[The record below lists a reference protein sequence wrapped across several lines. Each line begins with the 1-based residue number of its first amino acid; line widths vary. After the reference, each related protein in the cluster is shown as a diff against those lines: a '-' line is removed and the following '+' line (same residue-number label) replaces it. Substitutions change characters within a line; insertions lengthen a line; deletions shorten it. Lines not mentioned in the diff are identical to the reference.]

1 MPNLPEI
8 NLDDRTFQDLVSEAR
23 TRITQTC
30 PEWTEHNVSDPGI
43 TLIELFAWMT
53 EQTIFRLNRL
63 PEKLHLALLDLLDI
77 RLDPA
82 VAARALLRF
91 RLVAPAEEP
100 LYLPVGQTEVGT
112 PRTASD
118 ESIVFQTTEDFTIEP
133 LRPAAYVLTR
143 ADGASV
149 KIAVAD
155 GVARPSGTEQ
165 LAFSDPPV
173 PGDALHLGF
182 DGTIGRLVL
191 RVDVE
196 ASQARGAGVEP
207 SDPPLRWEVS
217 SPDGGWDRA
226 TVLFDLTG
234 GFNYGSGSV
243 ELQLPPRSAARP
255 IGGKHLHWLR
265 CRIAERTVSSD
276 AAAAYAH
283 PPEIYEITAGA
294 IGAAVPAAHSVRVDR
309 EVLGVSDGTPRQ
321 SFPLR
326 FSPVLPLEGDETVEA
341 RNPRTGEWIAWE
353 PRESFATSGPD
364 DRHFAI
370 DLVAGQVEFGPA
382 IRERSGDWT
391 QYGAIPPKGSTL
403 RVTGYRHGGGRRGNV
418 APNTLTMLKSA
429 LAGID
434 SVTNPQ
440 AATGGVDAES
450 LLSARQRAA
459 MEIRTRYRAVTAE
472 DFEFLAREA
481 SPQVARAR
489 CLASQDG
496 GRVALHLLPVIDPA
510 DRQLS
515 YEELMPDDA
524 LMERVASYLDERR
537 TIGTTV
543 DLQPVPLRGVSVV
556 ADLLTAPTAN
566 VQRVQEDVAHALY
579 TYLNPVIGGSTTGP
593 GPGWPFGRPLNQ
605 GELYGVIHAI
615 AGVEFVRVLRI
626 YESDVR
632 TGAQEPKPAGS
643 HLVLEPDELLASG
656 RHIVKATR
664 REA

>member
-1 MPNLPEI
+1 M
-8 NLDDRTFQDLVSEAR
+8 
-23 TRITQTC
+23 
-30 PEWTEHNVSDPGI
+30 
-43 TLIELFAWMT
+43 
-53 EQTIFRLNRL
+53 
-63 PEKLHLALLDLLDI
+63 
-77 RLDPA
+77 
-82 VAARALLRF
+82 
-91 RLVAPAEEP
+91 
-100 LYLPVGQTEVGT
+100 
-112 PRTASD
+112 
-118 ESIVFQTTEDFTIEP
+118 
-133 LRPAAYVLTR
+133 
-143 ADGASV
+143 
-149 KIAVAD
+149 
-155 GVARPSGTEQ
+155 
-165 LAFSDPPV
+165 
-173 PGDALHLGF
+173 
-182 DGTIGRLVL
+182 L

-196 ASQARGAGVEP
+196 ASQARGAGVDP

-217 SPDGGWDRA
+217 SPDGGWDAA
-226 TVLFDLTG
+226 TVLSDLTG

-255 IGGKHLHWLR
+255 VGGKHLHWLR
-265 CRIAERTVSSD
+265 CRIAETTLSSG

-294 IGAAVPAAHSVRVDR
+294 IGATVPAAHSVRVER
-309 EVLGVSDGTPRQ
+309 EALGVSDGTPRQ
-321 SFPLR
+321 IFTLR
-326 FSPVLPLEGDETVEA
+326 FSPVLPLQGDETVEVHDA
-341 RNPRTGEWIAWE
+341 VSGEWIAWE
-353 PRESFATSGPD
+353 PRESFAASGPE
-364 DRHFAI
+364 DRHFSI
-370 DLVAGQVEFGPA
+370 DLVGGQVEFGPA

-391 QYGAIPPKGSTL
+391 QYGAIPAKGSML
-403 RVTGYRHGGGRRGNV
+403 RVSGYRHGGGRRGNV

-429 LAGID
+429 LAGVD
-434 SVTNPQ
+434 SVSNPR

-459 MEIRTRYRAVTAE
+459 LEIRTRYRAVTAE

-489 CLASQDG
+489 CLAPDDDG
-496 GRVALHLLPVIDPA
+496 PVALHLLPVVDPA

-515 YEELMPDDA
+515 YEELVPDTA
-524 LMERVASYLDERR
+524 LMERVAVYLDERR

-543 DLQPVPLRGVSVV
+543 DLRPVALRGVSVV
-556 ADLLTAPTAN
+556 ADVQTAPTAN

-579 TYLNPVIGGSTTGP
+579 TYLNPVIGGSTDGP

-643 HLVLEPDELLASG
+643 HILLGPDELLASG